1 VWVQSNERI
10 SLASIVHPKNPNTMW
25 VDSKVADLE
34 LGLMSEVLVDVVEQ
48 LVMLCDGELPLRD
61 CNRTVFMRLGRPT
74 TDVHHLA
81 SSAMTTAILDEHGKR
96 HKRLRID
103 YKVCHDGLEA
113 WERRGRRSGR
123 VQHDSF
129 F

>member
-48 LVMLCDGELPLRD
+48 LVTLCDGELP
-61 CNRTVFMRLGRPT
+61 
-74 TDVHHLA
+74 
-81 SSAMTTAILDEHGKR
+81 
-96 HKRLRID
+96 
-103 YKVCHDGLEA
+103 
-113 WERRGRRSGR
+113 
-123 VQHDSF
+123 
-129 F
+129 